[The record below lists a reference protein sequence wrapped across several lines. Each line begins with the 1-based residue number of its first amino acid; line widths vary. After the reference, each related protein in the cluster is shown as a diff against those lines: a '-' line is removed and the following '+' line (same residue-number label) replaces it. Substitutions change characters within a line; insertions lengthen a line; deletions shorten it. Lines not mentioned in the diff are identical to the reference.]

1 MKRKILLSAVF
12 IVLAISCVFAEQ
24 YTAQVILNIQD
35 DTKVAWT
42 SAKYEGG
49 DFTNSITDPVKL
61 EKDGYSE
68 FSSGDAKIYASGSSN
83 LDVGA
88 ARIKIYGTP
97 LYEDGNNTDP
107 ERIDYT
113 IVLGEGESVGVKE
126 SAEFNNFGSTEE
138 KNISSSEEY
147 GYLLAEFS
155 SSSKNDNGEG
165 GGWQP
170 WVFSVPITIE
180 TVGNAQDTVNK
191 MAGGTS
197 LTGTLTLCV
206 ESS

>member
-42 SAKYEGG
+42 SEEYNGKK
-49 DFTNSITDPVKL
+49 DFVPISEPVEL
-61 EKDGYSE
+61 EENENRE
-68 FSSGDAKIYASGSSN
+68 FSSYGTPVFASGSSN

-88 ARIKIYGTP
+88 AKIKIYGTP
-97 LYEDGNNTDP
+97 LYETGNNTNP
-107 ERIDYT
+107 ARIDYK
-113 IVLGEGESVGVKE
+113 IGSGGNPEGIDT
-126 SAEFNNFGSTEE
+126 AEIKWGSTKETT
-138 KNISSSEEY
+138 SLSPEEY
-147 GYLLAEFS
+147 GYILAEFS
-155 SSSKNDNGEG
+155 SSSGNVTESGVWK
-165 GGWQP
+165 P
-170 WVFSVPITIE
+170 WVFSVPIKIE
-180 TVGNAQDTVNK
+180 TVESAQDTVNSL
-191 MAGGTS
+191 AGGTS

>member
-42 SAKYEGG
+42 SEEYNGKK
-49 DFTNSITDPVKL
+49 DFVPISEPVEL
-61 EKDGYSE
+61 EENGE
-68 FSSGDAKIYASGSSN
+68 AFTSGDAKIYASGSSN

-88 ARIKIYGTP
+88 AKIKIYGTP
-97 LYEDGNNTDP
+97 LYETGNNTDP
-107 ERIDYT
+107 ARIDYK
-113 IVLGEGESVGVKE
+113 IGFGEGESVGVKE

-138 KNISSSEEY
+138 KDISSSEEY

-155 SSSKNDNGEG
+155 SSSEENDSSEDGI
-165 GGWQP
+165 WKP
-170 WVFSVPITIE
+170 WVFSVPIKIE
-180 TVGNAQDTVNK
+180 TDVSAQDTVNK

>member
-1 MKRKILLSAVF
+1 MKRKILLSAAF

-42 SAKYEGG
+42 SEEYNG
-49 DFTNSITDPVKL
+49 
-61 EKDGYSE
+61 EKDFVPISEPVELEENENRE
-68 FSSGDAKIYASGSSN
+68 FSSYGTSIFASGSSN

-88 ARIKIYGTP
+88 AKIKIYGTP
-97 LYEDGNNTDP
+97 LYEDENDTDSEKINYKIISNGDSGENTSTYDSSSMDYGVLLMEFSNIGNNSQNQDT
-107 ERIDYT
+107 
-113 IVLGEGESVGVKE
+113 GVWE
-126 SAEFNNFGSTEE
+126 
-138 KNISSSEEY
+138 
-147 GYLLAEFS
+147 
-155 SSSKNDNGEG
+155 
-165 GGWQP
+165 P

>member
-42 SAKYEGG
+42 SEEYNG
-49 DFTNSITDPVKL
+49 
-61 EKDGYSE
+61 EKDFVPISE
-68 FSSGDAKIYASGSSN
+68 PVELEENGEAFTSGDAKIYASGSSN

-88 ARIKIYGTP
+88 AKIKIYGTP
-97 LYEDGNNTDP
+97 LYETGNNTDP
-107 ERIDYT
+107 ERIDYEIGFGGNPVGIDENVSFGT
-113 IVLGEGESVGVKE
+113 TKWDNPSFVEG
-126 SAEFNNFGSTEE
+126 
-138 KNISSSEEY
+138 Y

-165 GGWQP
+165 GAWQP
-170 WVFSVPITIE
+170 WVFSVPIKIE
-180 TVGNAQDTVNK
+180 TDESAQDTVNK

>member
-1 MKRKILLSAVF
+1 MKRKILLSVVF
-12 IVLAISCVFAEQ
+12 IVLSISCVFAEQ

-42 SAKYEGG
+42 SDVYSGG
-49 DFTNSITDPVKL
+49 ELSPSIAEPVKL
-61 EKDGYSE
+61 KANGNE
-68 FSSGDAKIYASGSSN
+68 FSSGDAKIYASGASN

-88 ARIKIYGTP
+88 AKIKIYGTP
-97 LYEDGNNTDP
+97 LYEDENSTDP
-107 ERIDYT
+107 ARIDYT
-113 IVLGEGESVGVKE
+113 IGFGGNPVGIDKN
-126 SAEFNNFGSTEE
+126 EFWGNTKRDNPSFV
-138 KNISSSEEY
+138 EEY

-155 SSSKNDNGEG
+155 SSSENVTEG
-165 GGWQP
+165 GVWEP
-170 WVFSVPITIE
+170 WVFSVPITIK

>member
-12 IVLAISCVFAEQ
+12 IVLSISCVFAEQ

-49 DFTNSITDPVKL
+49 DFTNSIIDPVKL
-61 EKDGYSE
+61 EANGNE

-83 LDVGA
+83 LDIGA

-97 LYEDGNNTDP
+97 LYEDENNTDP
-107 ERIDYT
+107 ARIDYKVVADT
-113 IVLGEGESVGVKE
+113 INSGAINVTEGDPTTRDESDKD
-126 SAEFNNFGSTEE
+126 
-138 KNISSSEEY
+138 Y
-147 GYLLAEFS
+147 GIVLAEFS
-155 SSSKNDNGEG
+155 SSSENVTEG
-165 GGWQP
+165 GVWEP

-191 MAGGTS
+191 MTGGTS

>member
-1 MKRKILLSAVF
+1 MELEENGEA
-12 IVLAISCVFAEQ
+12 
-24 YTAQVILNIQD
+24 
-35 DTKVAWT
+35 
-42 SAKYEGG
+42 
-49 DFTNSITDPVKL
+49 FT
-61 EKDGYSE
+61 
-68 FSSGDAKIYASGSSN
+68 SGDAKIYASGSSN

-88 ARIKIYGTP
+88 AKIKIYGTP
-97 LYEDGNNTDP
+97 LYETGNNTDP
-107 ERIDYT
+107 ARIDYT
-113 IVLGEGESVGVKE
+113 IGLYDTAVGVKLDE
-126 SAEFNNFGSTEE
+126 MFF
-138 KNISSSEEY
+138 KNTTPDNPSFVEGY

-155 SSSKNDNGEG
+155 SSSENVTEG
-165 GGWQP
+165 RVWKP

>member
-12 IVLAISCVFAEQ
+12 IVLSISCVFAE
-24 YTAQVILNIQD
+24 LQD

-49 DFTNSITDPVKL
+49 DFTNSIIDPVKL
-61 EKDGYSE
+61 EANGNE

-83 LDVGA
+83 LDADA
-88 ARIKIYGTP
+88 AKIRIYGTP
-97 LYEDGNNTDP
+97 LYEDGNSTDP
-107 ERIDYT
+107 ARIDYT
-113 IVLGEGESVGVKE
+113 IGLYDTAVGVKLDE
-126 SAEFNNFGSTEE
+126 MFF
-138 KNISSSEEY
+138 KNTTPDNPSFVEGY

-155 SSSKNDNGEG
+155 SSSENVTEG
-165 GGWQP
+165 GVWKP

>member
-1 MKRKILLSAVF
+1 MKRKILLSAIFV
-12 IVLAISCVFAEQ
+12 VLAISCVFAEQ

-42 SAKYEGG
+42 SEEYNGKK
-49 DFTNSITDPVKL
+49 DFVPISEPVEL
-61 EKDGYSE
+61 EENENHE
-68 FSSGDAKIYASGSSN
+68 FSSYGTPVFASGSSN

-88 ARIKIYGTP
+88 AKIKIYGTP
-97 LYEDGNNTDP
+97 LYETGNNTDP

-155 SSSKNDNGEG
+155 SSSEENDSSEDGI
-165 GGWQP
+165 WKP
-170 WVFSVPITIE
+170 WVFSVPIKIE
-180 TVGNAQDTVNK
+180 TVSAQDTVNSL
-191 MAGGTS
+191 AGGTS

>member
-1 MKRKILLSAVF
+1 MKRKILLSAAF

-42 SAKYEGG
+42 SEEYNGKK
-49 DFTNSITDPVKL
+49 DFVPISEPVEL
-61 EKDGYSE
+61 EE
-68 FSSGDAKIYASGSSN
+68 NVEAFTSGDAKIYASGSSN

-88 ARIKIYGTP
+88 AKIKIYGTP
-97 LYEDGNNTDP
+97 LYETGNNTDP
-107 ERIDYT
+107 ARIDYK
-113 IVLGEGESVGVKE
+113 IGFGEGESVGVKE
-126 SAEFNNFGSTEE
+126 SAEFKNFGSTEE
-138 KNISSSEEY
+138 KNISSLEEY

-155 SSSKNDNGEG
+155 SSSENVTEG
-165 GGWQP
+165 GVWKP

>member
-12 IVLAISCVFAEQ
+12 IVLSISCVFAEQ

-49 DFTNSITDPVKL
+49 DFTNSIIDPVKL
-61 EKDGYSE
+61 EANGNE

-83 LDVGA
+83 LDIGA
-88 ARIKIYGTP
+88 AKIRIYGTP
-97 LYEDGNNTDP
+97 LYEDENNTDP
-107 ERIDYT
+107 ARIDYKVVADT
-113 IVLGEGESVGVKE
+113 INSGAINVTEGDPTTRDESDKD
-126 SAEFNNFGSTEE
+126 
-138 KNISSSEEY
+138 Y
-147 GYLLAEFS
+147 GIVLAEFS
-155 SSSKNDNGEG
+155 SSSENVTEG
-165 GGWQP
+165 GVWKP

>member
-12 IVLAISCVFAEQ
+12 IVLSISCVFAEQ

-49 DFTNSITDPVKL
+49 DFTNSITGPVKL

-83 LDVGA
+83 LDADA
-88 ARIKIYGTP
+88 AKIRIYGTP
-97 LYEDGNNTDP
+97 LYEDGNSTDP
-107 ERIDYT
+107 ERIDYKVVVDT
-113 IVLGEGESVGVKE
+113 INSGAIDVTEGDPTTRDESDKDYGIVLV
-126 SAEFNNFGSTEE
+126 
-138 KNISSSEEY
+138 
-147 GYLLAEFS
+147 EFS

-165 GGWQP
+165 GAWQP
-170 WVFSVPITIE
+170 WVFSVPITIK

>member
-12 IVLAISCVFAEQ
+12 IVLSISCVFAEQ

-49 DFTNSITDPVKL
+49 DFTNSITGPVKL

-83 LDVGA
+83 LDADA
-88 ARIKIYGTP
+88 AKIRIYGTP
-97 LYEDGNNTDP
+97 LYEDGNSTDP
-107 ERIDYT
+107 ARIDYT
-113 IVLGEGESVGVKE
+113 IGLYDTAVGVKLDE
-126 SAEFNNFGSTEE
+126 MFF
-138 KNISSSEEY
+138 KNTTPDNPSFVEGY

-155 SSSKNDNGEG
+155 SSSENVTEG
-165 GGWQP
+165 GVWKP

>member
-42 SAKYEGG
+42 SEEYNGKKDFVPISEPVELEGNG
-49 DFTNSITDPVKL
+49 NIFT
-61 EKDGYSE
+61 
-68 FSSGDAKIYASGSSN
+68 SGDAKIYASGSSN

-88 ARIKIYGTP
+88 AKIKIYGTP
-97 LYEDGNNTDP
+97 LYETGNNTDP
-107 ERIDYT
+107 ARIDYK
-113 IVLGEGESVGVKE
+113 IGFGGNPEGIDT
-126 SAEFNNFGSTEE
+126 AEIKWGSTKETT
-138 KNISSSEEY
+138 SLSPEEY
-147 GYLLAEFS
+147 GYILAEFS
-155 SSSKNDNGEG
+155 SSSGNVTESGVWK
-165 GGWQP
+165 P

>member
-1 MKRKILLSAVF
+1 MKRKILLSVVF
-12 IVLAISCVFAEQ
+12 IILSISCVFAEQ

-49 DFTNSITDPVKL
+49 DFTNSITGPVKL

-68 FSSGDAKIYASGSSN
+68 FSSNGVAIYASGSSN

-88 ARIKIYGTP
+88 ARIKIYGSP
-97 LYEDGNNTDP
+97 LYEDGNSTDP
-107 ERIDYT
+107 ARIDYT
-113 IVLGEGESVGVKE
+113 IVFDGNPVGIDENV
-126 SAEFNNFGSTEE
+126 SFGNTKWDNLSFV
-138 KNISSSEEY
+138 EEY

-155 SSSKNDNGEG
+155 SSSENVTEG
-165 GGWQP
+165 GVWEP
-170 WVFSVPITIE
+170 WVFSVPITIK

>member
-12 IVLAISCVFAEQ
+12 IVLSISCVFAEQ

-42 SAKYEGG
+42 SEEYNG
-49 DFTNSITDPVKL
+49 
-61 EKDGYSE
+61 EKDFVPISE
-68 FSSGDAKIYASGSSN
+68 PVELEENGNIFTSGDAKIYASGSSN

-88 ARIKIYGTP
+88 AKIKIYGTP
-97 LYEDGNNTDP
+97 LYETGNNTDP

-155 SSSKNDNGEG
+155 SSSGNVTESGVWK
-165 GGWQP
+165 P
-170 WVFSVPITIE
+170 WVFSVPIKIE
-180 TVGNAQDTVNK
+180 TDESAQDTVNSL
-191 MAGGTS
+191 AGGTS

>member
-1 MKRKILLSAVF
+1 MKRKILLSVVF
-12 IVLAISCVFAEQ
+12 IVLSISCVFAEQ

-42 SAKYEGG
+42 SDVYSGG
-49 DFTNSITDPVKL
+49 ELSPSIAEPVKL
-61 EKDGYSE
+61 EANGNE

-97 LYEDGNNTDP
+97 LYEDGNSTDP
-107 ERIDYT
+107 ARIDYKVVAVT
-113 IVLGEGESVGVKE
+113 INSGAIDVTEGAPTTRDESDKD
-126 SAEFNNFGSTEE
+126 
-138 KNISSSEEY
+138 Y
-147 GYLLAEFS
+147 GIVLAEFS
-155 SSSKNDNGEG
+155 SSSKNDNGKDG
-165 GGWQP
+165 AWQP

-191 MAGGTS
+191 MTGGTS
-197 LTGTLTLCV
+197 LTGTLILCV